1 MPPQTNMNR
10 SNDEWLADL
19 NSKGPEQARA
29 VEALRSRLERGLHFY
44 LSQERS
50 DLSSRSEDDL
60 KHLAQDFAQDAILKI
75 LDKLDTFRG
84 ESQFLTWAS
93 KIAVR
98 VAISELRRTRYKN
111 YSLEHLTV
119 EGEVMPD
126 ITSLAIS
133 PDEGPNPERYTEQQ
147 DVAAIINQAIHETL
161 TDRQRTALLAYVID
175 GVPMEVIADRMD
187 TNRNALYK
195 LLHDA
200 RLKLKHYM
208 ESQGLSLDYILD
220 LF

>member
-1 MPPQTNMNR
+1 MTPQKSTNR

-19 NSKGPEQARA
+19 SSEGPEQTQA
-29 VEALRSRLERGLHFY
+29 VEALRSRLERGLYFY

-50 DLSSRSEDDL
+50 DLRSRSEDDL
-60 KHLAQDFAQDAILKI
+60 GHMAQDFAQDAMLKI
-75 LDKLDTFRG
+75 LDNLDTFRG

-98 VAISELRRTRYKN
+98 VAISELRRTRYKD

-133 PDEGPNPERYTEQQ
+133 PDKGPNPERYTEQQ
-147 DVAAIINQAIHETL
+147 DVATLINQAIREAL
-161 TDRQRTALLAYVID
+161 TDRQRMALMAYVVD
-175 GVPMEVIADRMD
+175 GVPMEVIAEKMD

-200 RLKLKHYM
+200 RLKLKHHL